1 MSKIEIVDKLELQEV
16 SSKDMTRK
24 EFYKYIFG
32 DLAKGFCIV
41 GSLFLDAIVIPQVLS
56 FVPASF
62 FLPQFSIT
70 IGPPGDST
78 QVAVLFILI
87 YLVLVLVAIYFE
99 VKYYIAIWR
108 K

>member
-1 MSKIEIVDKLELQEV
+1 MSKIEIVDKLEIQEI

-32 DLAKGFCIV
+32 DLTKGFYIV
-41 GSLFLDAIVIPQVLS
+41 GSLFFDAIVIPQVLS
-56 FVPASF
+56 FVPTSY
-62 FLPQFSIT
+62 FLPQLNFT

-78 QVAVLFILI
+78 QVAVLFILV
-87 YLVLVLVAIYFE
+87 YLFLVLVAIYFE
-99 VKYYIAIWR
+99 VKYYISIWR

>member
-1 MSKIEIVDKLELQEV
+1 MSKIEIVDKLELQEI

-32 DLAKGFCIV
+32 DLARGSYIV
-41 GSLFLDAIVIPQVLS
+41 GSLFFDAIVIPQILS

-62 FLPQFSIT
+62 FLPSISIT

-78 QVAVLFILI
+78 HVAVLFILV
-87 YLVLVLVAIYFE
+87 YLFLVLLAIYFE

>member
-32 DLAKGFCIV
+32 DLARGSYIV
-41 GSLFLDAIVIPQVLS
+41 GSLFFDAIIIPQVLS
-56 FVPASF
+56 FVPSNF
-62 FLPQFSIT
+62 FLPQFSFT
-70 IGPPGDST
+70 IGPSGYST
-78 QVAVLFILI
+78 QVSVVFVLVYLLLVLAAI
-87 YLVLVLVAIYFE
+87 YLE
-99 VKYYIAIWR
+99 VKYYVAIWR